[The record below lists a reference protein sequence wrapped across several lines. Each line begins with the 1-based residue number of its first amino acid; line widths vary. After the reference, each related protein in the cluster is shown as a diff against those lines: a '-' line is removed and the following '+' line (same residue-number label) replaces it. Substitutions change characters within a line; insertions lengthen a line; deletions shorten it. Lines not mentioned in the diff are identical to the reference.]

1 MSEFVSMSVITAP
14 ASEPITLAE
23 AKLHCKSETDA
34 DDARF
39 TSWIVAAREVAEM
52 RTNRALIT
60 QTREVKFSD
69 WPGTDSKGMPMVF
82 RLPGAPLTSV
92 ASVKYYDTDGT
103 EQTLASTVYD
113 VLTASMPGEVVLK
126 PGQSWPAI
134 QSGKRGPITIRYV
147 CGHANAAAVPED
159 IKVAMFMLIENSYQH
174 RGPAITGTTVNA
186 TPFGAEVLLDGKALP
201 GVG

>member
-1 MSEFVSMSVITAP
+1 MSVITAP

-23 AKLHCKSETDA
+23 AKLHCKIDTDA
-34 DDARF
+34 DDARI
-39 TSWIVAAREVAEM
+39 TSFIAAARMVAEM

-60 QTREVKFSD
+60 QTREAKFSD
-69 WPGTDSKGMPMVF
+69 WPGTDDNGMPRVF

-92 ASVKYYDTDGT
+92 TSVKYYDADGT

-113 VLTASMPGEVVLK
+113 VLTASEPGEVVLK

-134 QSGKRGPITIRYV
+134 QIDKRAPITIRYV
-147 CGHANAAAVPED
+147 CGYANAAAVPDD
-159 IKVAMFMLIENSYQH
+159 IKVAMFMLIDNSYQH
-174 RGPAITGTTVNA
+174 RGPAITGTIVNA